1 VDVLVTADPAVVEA
15 ADLVVLP
22 GSRSTTTDLAWL
34 RERGLADV
42 VTRRAAAGRPVL
54 GICGGYQMLA
64 HEIEDDVEGRV
75 GVVPGLGL
83 LPTRVD
89 FACDKV
95 LARPVGSWE
104 GHPVDT
110 AYEIHHGIA
119 RGVGVGAGA
128 DRSIANPPEQ
138 QPFLDGWRVGAVWG
152 TMWHGA
158 LESDA
163 FRRAWLGEVAS
174 AVGSEWAPAADAPGF
189 AERREAMLEILGDAV
204 EEHVDVD
211 SLLAH
216 TRVGSR
222 S

>member
-1 VDVLVTADPAVVEA
+1 
-15 ADLVVLP
+15 
-22 GSRSTTTDLAWL
+22 
-34 RERGLADV
+34 
-42 VTRRAAAGRPVL
+42 VL

-64 HEIEDDVEGRV
+64 HEIEDDIEGRV

-89 FACDKV
+89 FGSDKV

-119 RGVGVGAGA
+119 RGLAM
-128 DRSIANPPEQ
+128 DRSVVADPGAP

-158 LESDA
+158 LESDG
-163 FRRAWLGEVAS
+163 FRRAWLGQVAA
-174 AVGSEWAPAADAPGF
+174 AVGSDWAPAAGAPGF
-189 AERREAMLEILGDAV
+189 AERREAMLELLADAI
-204 EEHVDVD
+204 EDHVDVD

-216 TRVGSR
+216 TRVGGR